1 MLTYC
6 NKMMI
11 ISFTYCNDIH
21 RKHKHHHHKKHH
33 HHHKH
38 HHSHRHRHSRS
49 RSASPPRNRNSQ
61 AALEEVLASESTAAE
76 KLRRLHLEGLSN
88 LAAPNPIPPPAQS
101 STMPPSPPSRRSTPK
116 SRISSVPSNRVLK
129 LHID

>member
-1 MLTYC
+1 
-6 NKMMI
+6 MMI
-11 ISFTYCNDIH
+11 ISFTNCNDIH

-38 HHSHRHRHSRS
+38 HHSYRHRHSRS

-88 LAAPNPIPPPAQS
+88 LAGPESNSTAAAKLDDAALAAFEALNSEEQDFLRAIQQS
-101 STMPPSPPSRRSTPK
+101 IQTSFWLRSL
-116 SRISSVPSNRVLK
+116 IW
-129 LHID
+129 